1 MSILVKDASYVVTQN
16 KKRQV
21 LKDVDIFVED
31 NEIREIGKKL
41 KAKAEHVINGKWKVV
56 LPGLVNLH
64 THAAMTLFRGFAD
77 DMDLFEW
84 LNKRIWPIEDKLNEE
99 DVFWGTMLANIEMIK
114 SGTTSFLDMYY
125 FMDEVAKASQKTG
138 MRGFLS
144 IPVTDKEFSGDKD
157 RITRAESFIKKWKNT
172 PRIYPSVGPHSIYLC
187 SAENLQKS
195 DEISKKNSTILNIH
209 LSETEKEVKDSLKKF
224 GKTPVSYMKKL
235 GMLSPRLVTAH
246 SIWVS
251 EKEIQLLAKSG
262 TNVAHCPISNMKLAS
277 GLAPIYQMI
286 RHGVNVG
293 LGTDSVASN
302 NNLNL
307 FEEIKISALLQK
319 MKHKDSKI
327 VNAQE
332 ALDMGTLNGARALG
346 MKTKLGSVENGML
359 ADLITIDISKPHLY
373 PVHDIVSHLVYSASG
388 SDVND
393 SIIDGEIVMK
403 DRKIMSVDETETI
416 HKFESQVQNLFS
428 R

>member
-209 LSETEKEVKDSLKKF
+209 LSETEKEGKDS
-224 GKTPVSYMKKL
+224 
-235 GMLSPRLVTAH
+235 
-246 SIWVS
+246 I
-251 EKEIQLLAKSG
+251 
-262 TNVAHCPISNMKLAS
+262 
-277 GLAPIYQMI
+277 
-286 RHGVNVG
+286 
-293 LGTDSVASN
+293 
-302 NNLNL
+302 
-307 FEEIKISALLQK
+307 
-319 MKHKDSKI
+319 
-327 VNAQE
+327 
-332 ALDMGTLNGARALG
+332 NG
-346 MKTKLGSVENGML
+346 
-359 ADLITIDISKPHLY
+359 
-373 PVHDIVSHLVYSASG
+373 
-388 SDVND
+388 
-393 SIIDGEIVMK
+393 GEIVMK